1 MKKENND
8 NNNNTPKEK
17 KKLGCFPKVL
27 IMLVIVAVLL
37 FVIVSIGTS
46 GENKEE
52 STTMFTTAYSTEYA
66 EPNTT
71 KMVENIVKKA
81 RYDASNGISDE
92 QRNEAIEYI
101 YKHYD
106 NYFESNEIMENVMY
120 YGSLLEYAYEED
132 AKNSSANSLES
143 TYFNLGMDA
152 NQCVKYVYRN
162 VEDVSDQATQSNLSQ
177 IKKALEKLGYTV

>member
-8 NNNNTPKEK
+8 YNNTPNEK
-17 KKLGCFPKVL
+17 KKLGCFPKFL
-27 IMLVIVAVLL
+27 IMLVVVAVLL
-37 FVIVSIGTS
+37 FIIVSIGTS

-81 RYDASNGISDE
+81 RYDASQGISEE
-92 QRNEAIEYI
+92 QRNEAVEYI
-101 YKHYD
+101 YKNYD

-120 YGSLLEYAYEED
+120 YGSLLEYAYTED
-132 AKNSSANSLES
+132 AKNSSPDSLES
-143 TYFNLGMDA
+143 IYCNLGMDA

>member
-1 MKKENND
+1 MKEE

-17 KKLGCFPKVL
+17 KKLGCFPKFL
-27 IMLVIVAVLL
+27 IMLVVVAVLL
-37 FVIVSIGTS
+37 FIIVSIGTS
-46 GENKEE
+46 GENEEE

-81 RYDASNGISDE
+81 RYDASQGISEE

-101 YKHYD
+101 YKNYD

-120 YGSLLEYAYEED
+120 YGSLLEYAYTED
-132 AKNSSANSLES
+132 AKNSSPETTEFNYYSL
-143 TYFNLGMDA
+143 GRDA

-162 VEDVSDQATQSNLSQ
+162 VEDVSDQATQINLEQ
-177 IKKALEKLGYTV
+177 IKEALEKLGYTV